1 MHEMPTLREPRAL
14 HLRRETR
21 VSGERRRVRRFWIL
35 TLALAFLVAA
45 SGASAD
51 LGNKKVSIDARLG
64 SVQQRINAARA
75 RADALQSQITST
87 TSRIRTL
94 EARVGDVSSK
104 LATLQSELALREQRL
119 QQTQRLFQLQSQQLT
134 ALKAQQ
140 RLAQS
145 RLQHRLVDIYES
157 GDPSTVEVL
166 LGARSIQDALD
177 RSSYFAAIA
186 DQDKQIVKQVTA
198 ARVSLQ
204 FERVRTRHLR
214 DRVLAERRI
223 VAYRAAQEAQARAD
237 LLSAKGSLVGAR
249 DTKQHSLAATQE
261 TVREWQQEASSLS
274 AASAQIQAQIA
285 AAQATPAA
293 TPAATPSGTPTPPPS
308 SAGLVWPVSGPITSP
323 YGMRW
328 GSLHPGIDVGASTGT
343 PIHAAAAGTVLVAS
357 YNGGYGNLVVLDNGN
372 SIATAYAHQ
381 SSIAVT
387 IGQTVSQGQVIGYV
401 GSTGF
406 STGPHLHFEVRV
418 NGTPV
423 DPLGYL

>member
-1 MHEMPTLREPRAL
+1 MPTLREPRAL
-14 HLRRETR
+14 RLRRGTR
-21 VSGERRRVRRFWIL
+21 VSGERQRVRPFWIL
-35 TLALAFLVAA
+35 TLALASLVAS

-51 LGNKKVSIDARLG
+51 LGNKKATIDARLG

-75 RADALQSQITST
+75 RVDALESQINST

-104 LATLQSELALREQRL
+104 LATLQSELALREQRF

-157 GDPSTVEVL
+157 GDPSTFEVL

-186 DQDKQIVKQVTA
+186 DQDKQIVKQVTD

-204 FERVRTRHLR
+204 VERVRTRHLR
-214 DRVLAERRI
+214 DRVLAERRV
-223 VAYRAAQEAQARAD
+223 VAYRAAQETQARAD
-237 LLSAKGSLVGAR
+237 LLSAKGSLVGTR
-249 DTKQHSLAATQE
+249 DTNQHALAATQE

-285 AAQATPAA
+285 AAQAKPA

-381 SSIAVT
+381 ASIAVT
-387 IGQTVSQGQVIGYV
+387 VGQTVSQGQIVGYV

>member
-1 MHEMPTLREPRAL
+1 M
-14 HLRRETR
+14 
-21 VSGERRRVRRFWIL
+21 SGERRRVRRFWIL
-35 TLALAFLVAA
+35 ALALAVLVAA

-51 LGNKKVSIDARLG
+51 LGNKKASIDARLG

-75 RADALQSQITST
+75 RADALQSQINST
-87 TSRIRTL
+87 TSQIRKL
-94 EARVGDVSSK
+94 EALVGDVSSK

-157 GDPSTVEVL
+157 GDPSTIDVL

-186 DQDKQIVKQVTA
+186 DQDKQIVKQVTD

-214 DRVLAERRI
+214 DRVLAERRV

-237 LLSAKGSLVGAR
+237 LLGAKGSLVGAR

-285 AAQATPAA
+285 AAQAKSA
-293 TPAATPSGTPTPPPS
+293 TPAATPGGTPTPPPS

-387 IGQTVSQGQVIGYV
+387 VGQTVSQGQIIGYV

-418 NGTPV
+418 NGSPV